1 MKCQVFS
8 SENVLFCSAEDVNF
22 LMFRCIYDFLQV
34 ITANVWVMAKS
45 SIYCHL
51 NNIVHKMFVSFTFTL
66 LSTQKRYFVYTKK
79 VLWLHKKGIS
89 TTQKRYFDYTK
100 KVFWLHKK
108 GILTTQ
114 KRYFD
119 YRTKIFWLRHRTE
132 CNTILIRHC
141 SSHILVNN
149 IMYSTWR
156 HLCLPWHNLSLK

>member
-8 SENVLFCSAEDVNF
+8 SENVLFCSGEDVNF

-34 ITANVWVMAKS
+34 IIANVWVMAKS

-51 NNIVHKMFVSFTFTL
+51 NIQYCAQKHKMFVSFTFTL

-89 TTQKRYFDYTK
+89 TTQKRYFDYT
-100 KVFWLHKK
+100 
-108 GILTTQ
+108 
-114 KRYFD
+114 
-119 YRTKIFWLRHRTE
+119 TKIFWLRHRTE
-132 CNTILIRHC
+132 CNTILIRHS

>member
-1 MKCQVFS
+1 MPGFLFRKCVILQWWRCQFP
-8 SENVLFCSAEDVNF
+8 NVQMHLWLPTSH
-22 LMFRCIYDFLQV
+22 
-34 ITANVWVMAKS
+34 
-45 SIYCHL
+45 YCQCL
-51 NNIVHKMFVSFTFTL
+51 GDGKIINL
-66 LSTQKRYFVYTKK
+66 LSPKQYCAQNVCFFHFHTTVYTKK
-79 VLWLHKKGIS
+79 VFCLHKKGTL